1 MAKVTNEQYK
11 DAAEGI
17 MYMLSMF
24 QQGFKT
30 IQRENPELGVMEQIA
45 LTDSWW
51 RGQINFMSQ
60 IAPNGNKDEGLF

>member
-30 IQRENPELGVMEQIA
+30 IQRKNAELSVSEQIA
-45 LTDSWW
+45 LTSAWW
-51 RGQINFMSQ
+51 QGQISFMAQ
-60 IAPNGNKDEGLF
+60 CGKKDDDMRLL

>member
-11 DAAEGI
+11 DATEGF

-30 IQRENPELGVMEQIA
+30 IQRENAELSVSEQIA
-45 LTDSWW
+45 LTSAWWQGQMSFMAQCGKKDDS
-51 RGQINFMSQ
+51 Q
-60 IAPNGNKDEGLF
+60 GLF